1 MIQACNKKNIPL
13 SVNRYVWNNDELA
26 NEFLRIFNDH
36 RFSGF
41 ILYETWSFIEFE
53 KNGNCRISLPEYEP
67 VVRMPDELWKAKSN
81 TGRNVKKVLEIFKE
95 KS

>member
-1 MIQACNKKNIPL
+1 LTSEIRWGKLNGNAVHQ
-13 SVNRYVWNNDELA
+13 
-26 NEFLRIFNDH
+26 
-36 RFSGF
+36 
-41 ILYETWSFIEFE
+41 ILT
-53 KNGNCRISLPEYEP
+53 NCRISLPEYEP